1 MRIDT
6 WEAALQRRRMRR
18 AHWLGVLFVA
28 LYALVA
34 ISVVFGGLH

>member
-1 MRIDT
+1 MRSET

-18 AHWLGVLFVA
+18 AHWLGGIFVG

>member
-1 MRIDT
+1 MKPQT
-6 WEAALQRRRMRR
+6 WEAELQRRRMRR
-18 AHWLGVLFVA
+18 AHWLGGLFVA